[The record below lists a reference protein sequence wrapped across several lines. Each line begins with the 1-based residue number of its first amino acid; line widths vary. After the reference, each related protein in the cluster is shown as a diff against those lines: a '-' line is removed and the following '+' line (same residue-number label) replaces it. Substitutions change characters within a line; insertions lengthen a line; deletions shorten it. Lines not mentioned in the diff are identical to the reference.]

1 MPNFKIDD
9 GRTAGSFNPDMK
21 AGYDHRDTKTKP
33 LAKGYTSNFSEAYP
47 TKSVTEND
55 NEFKR
60 MAEDHSLAKVYKKA
74 SYRNVT

>member
-21 AGYDHRDTKTKP
+21 AGYDHRNTKTKP
-33 LAKGYTSNFSEAYP
+33 LAKGYTSNFSEVYP
-47 TKSVTEND
+47 TKSVAEND

-74 SYRNVT
+74 SYRNVN

>member
-47 TKSVTEND
+47 TKSVAEND
-55 NEFKR
+55 N
-60 MAEDHSLAKVYKKA
+60 
-74 SYRNVT
+74 

>member
-33 LAKGYTSNFSEAYP
+33 LAEGYTKNFSEAYP
-47 TKSVTEND
+47 TNSTAEND

-60 MAEDHSLAKVYKKA
+60 MAEDYSLAKVYKKA